1 MNNNNRNNK
10 TAYMIIYNN
19 IQNQQLQHDQ
29 EQQQQYLS
37 WVVTELDLIQ
47 YDIFYGIVHWY
58 FNVVTAALF
67 FLFSLSSLISDIMEN
82 EDDKNDDAAEHTADT
97 TTLNTHR
104 LDSDIKYDEP
114 HLHDVWQHEE
124 KVDGCCQALR

>member
-1 MNNNNRNNK
+1 
-10 TAYMIIYNN
+10 MIIYNN

-29 EQQQQYLS
+29 DQEQQQKYLS

-67 FLFSLSSLISDIMEN
+67 VLFSLSSLISDIMEN
-82 EDDKNDDAAEHTADT
+82 NGDENDDTTDNTADAT
-97 TTLNTHR
+97 
-104 LDSDIKYDEP
+104 
-114 HLHDVWQHEE
+114 
-124 KVDGCCQALR
+124 ALEIQ